1 MERGR
6 PRIYASEKERLCKNA
21 KIYYYKHHELNLK
34 RAARNYIIRK
44 LKQTREEGKDETEIM
59 NKLRLINNEI
69 NQIEHE
75 AKNINQ

>member
-21 KIYYYKHHELNLK
+21 KIYYYKYHELNLK

-59 NKLRLINNEI
+59 NKLRLINSEI
-69 NQIEHE
+69 NQIQQE